1 MSIPSRILSAGNSP
15 LSTISIA
22 GDAATGLVAVGSTQA
37 TALQLSAV
45 YNAITTSAASTG
57 VILQP
62 SEAGARVVV
71 YNASGQ
77 TISIYPPVSSQIN
90 ALSANAA
97 YTVATAK
104 TVELIAMSSTQW
116 VTILTA

>member
-57 VILQP
+57 VILP
-62 SEAGARVVV
+62 TTEPGASVVV

-90 ALSANAA
+90 AVAVNGA

-104 TVELIAMSSTQW
+104 TVILFAVSSTLW
-116 VTILTA
+116 VTVLTA

>member
-57 VILQP
+57 VILP
-62 SEAGARVVV
+62 TTEPGASVVI

-90 ALSANAA
+90 AVAVNGA

-104 TVELIAMSSTQW
+104 TVILFAVSSTVW
-116 VTILTA
+116 VTVLTA

>member
-57 VILQP
+57 VILP
-62 SEAGARVVV
+62 TTEPGASVVI

-90 ALSANAA
+90 AVAVNGA

-104 TVELIAMSSTQW
+104 TVILFAVSATQW